1 MYKNILHASDL
12 SENHFD
18 LCKKVVKLAQSIGA
32 NLHFLH
38 VIETPASLQWA
49 QSLGFAELAAPVKDG
64 AQVVM
69 TTLGDALNIPPGNLH
84 VEIGSAYLH
93 ILEKIKEL
101 EIDLVILGSH
111 SDNSM
116 HTFLGSTAQAVVHHA
131 PCDVLTMRSDS

>member
-18 LCKKVVKLAQSIGA
+18 LCKKSVKFAQSIGA

-49 QSLGFAELAAPVKDG
+49 QSLGFAELAVPVKDG

-69 TTLGDALNIPPGNLH
+69 STLGDALNIPSSNLH
-84 VEIGSAYLH
+84 VEIGSAWSH
-93 ILEKIKEL
+93 ILDAVKEFK
-101 EIDLVILGSH
+101 IDLIVLGSH
-111 SDNSM
+111 TDNSM
-116 HTFLGSTAQAVVHHA
+116 HTFLGSTAQAVIHHA
-131 PCDVLTMRSDS
+131 TCDVLTMKNDN

>member
-1 MYKNILHASDL
+1 MYKNILHATDL

-18 LCKKVVKLAQSIGA
+18 LCKKVVQLAHSLGA

-49 QSLGFAELAAPVKDG
+49 QSLGFAELAVPVKDG

-69 TTLGDALNIPPGNLH
+69 TTLGDALNIPNDHLH

-93 ILEKIKEL
+93 ILEKIKVFGS
-101 EIDLVILGSH
+101 DLVILGSH
-111 SDNSM
+111 ATNSM

-131 PCDVLTMRSDS
+131 TCDVLTMRANS

>member
-18 LCKKVVKLAQSIGA
+18 LCKKVVKFAHAIGA
-32 NLHFLH
+32 QLHFLH

-49 QSLGFAELAAPVKDG
+49 QSLGFAELATPVKDG

-69 TTLGDALNIPPGNLH
+69 TTLSDALNISPENMH

-93 ILEKIKEL
+93 ILESVKAL
-101 EIDLVILGSH
+101 GSDLVILGSH
-111 SDNSM
+111 STTSM
-116 HTFLGSTAQAVVHHA
+116 HTFLGSTAQAVIHHA
-131 PCDVLTMRSDS
+131 PCDVLTMRTDS